1 MISSRYRFISLVY
14 VVSDVLATV
23 LAFLLA
29 WQLRFA
35 TESLRFAHTEIPN
48 FGRYLTLLPVALVLW
63 VIVFYFHGL
72 YQSRRGRSGV
82 DEALTV
88 TVAVILG
95 MVLLSVFIVLNKQVD
110 IIGPMN
116 TPVPFTYSRVFLALF
131 AALDVILVTTGRLV
145 IRGRLR
151 SLRRRGLNLQRI
163 LVVGAGVLGQDVA
176 RKLQAHAELG
186 FRVEGFVDDDPAK
199 LGQRFGGTPVVGTL
213 DEIATKIQELDVDQV
228 YVAMP
233 LGAHE
238 RILEVLR
245 VVGSE
250 CVEVKMVPDILQY
263 ATLRAQFEDLDGTPV
278 INLSQV
284 PLRGWSSLVK
294 RGMDMA
300 IAAVAVAG
308 LAPLLPLVAAA
319 IWIEDKGAIFYRQER
334 MGLDGKPF
342 WIWKLR
348 SMRANA
354 ESTSGPVWA
363 IKNDPRRTLVGSF
376 LRRWSIDELPQL
388 WNVLKG
394 EMSIVGPRPERPAF
408 VREFKHQIPQ
418 YMLRHKVKA
427 GITGWAQV
435 HGWRGNTSIRKRI
448 QYDLYYIENWSLGL
462 DLKILW
468 MTLRHGLYRSAY

>member
-1 MISSRYRFISLVY
+1 MISRRYRYISLVY
-14 VVSDVLATV
+14 VASDVLATI
-23 LAFLLA
+23 LAFFLA
-29 WQLRFA
+29 WQLRFS
-35 TESLRFAHTEIPN
+35 TDSLKFASTDIPA
-48 FGRYLTLLPVALVLW
+48 FSRYLVLLPVALVLW

-72 YQSRRGRSGV
+72 YQARRGRSGV

-95 MVLLSVFIVLNKQVD
+95 MVLLTVFIVWNKQVVM
-110 IIGPMN
+110 GPSD
-116 TPVPFTYSRVFLALF
+116 TPVVFTYSRVFLALF
-131 AALDVILVTTGRLV
+131 ATLDVALVTAGRLV

-151 SLRRRGLNLQRI
+151 SLRRKGHNLQRI

-176 RKLQAHAELG
+176 RKLQAHEELG

-199 LGQRFGGTPVVGTL
+199 LGQRFNGAPVVGTL
-213 DEIATKIQELDVDQV
+213 DEIDEQIQELGVDQV

-233 LGAHE
+233 LEAHT

-250 CVEVKMVPDILQY
+250 CVDVKMVPDILQY

-308 LAPLLPLVAAA
+308 LAPFLPLVAAA
-319 IWIEDKGAIFYRQER
+319 IWIEDKGPIFYRQER

-354 ESTSGPVWA
+354 ESSTGPIWA
-363 IKNDPRRTLVGSF
+363 IQDDPRRTRVGSF
-376 LRRWSIDELPQL
+376 LRHWSIDELPQL

-408 VREFKHQIPQ
+408 VKEFKHQIPQ

-462 DLKILW
+462 DIKILW
-468 MTLRHGLYRSAY
+468 LTLRHGLRHNAY

>member
-1 MISSRYRFISLVY
+1 MISRRYRFISLVY
-14 VVSDVLATV
+14 VASDVLATL
-23 LAFLLA
+23 LAFFLA
-29 WQLRFA
+29 WQLRFS
-35 TESLRFAHTEIPN
+35 TEALRFANTDVPN
-48 FGRYLTLLPVALVLW
+48 FGRYITLLPVAIVLW
-63 VIVFYFHGL
+63 LIVFYFHGL

-82 DEALTV
+82 DEGLTV

-95 MVLLSVFIVLNKQVD
+95 MVLLSVFIVWNKQVD
-110 IIGPMN
+110 IGPAG

-131 AALDVILVTTGRLV
+131 AACDVVLVTAGRLV
-145 IRGRLR
+145 IRNRLR

-163 LVVGAGVLGQDVA
+163 LIVGAGVLGQDVA
-176 RKLQAHAELG
+176 RKLQAHEELG

-199 LGQRFGGTPVVGTL
+199 LGQRFSGAPVVGTL
-213 DEIATKIQELDVDQV
+213 DEIDAKIGELGVDQV

-233 LGAHE
+233 LEAHS

-263 ATLRAQFEDLDGTPV
+263 ATLRAEFEDLDGTPV

-294 RGMDMA
+294 RAMDMA
-300 IAAVAVAG
+300 IASIAVAG
-308 LAPLLPLVAAA
+308 LAPFLPIVAAA

-348 SMRANA
+348 SMRTDA

-363 IKNDPRRTLVGSF
+363 IKDDPRRTRVGSF

-468 MTLRHGLYRSAY
+468 MTLRHGLRHNAY